1 MLVTEKNRDKFLVY
15 LFTLRARL
23 HVARFTC
30 PWQTCFAASDVYFH
44 VWSGYRA
51 RNFIQSNVS
60 IQVTC
65 SNLICGETSL
75 KVGGITRNI
84 TRLSNAAKILHIFVL
99 RVYRSLKVRELVKSC
114 SLLLLRS
121 TLAGPLTFPTETI
134 LLQGHKTENCEI
146 QTFLRM
152 LIPETKV
159 IILIII

>member
-65 SNLICGETSL
+65 SNLICGQTSL

-99 RVYRSLKVRELVKSC
+99 RVYRSLKVRVGKILFTFTLKKYFGWSADFPHWDYSTPGAQNGELWNSDI
-114 SLLLLRS
+114 
-121 TLAGPLTFPTETI
+121 LA
-134 LLQGHKTENCEI
+134 N
-146 QTFLRM
+146 
-152 LIPETKV
+152 V
-159 IILIII
+159 DSWD